1 MKLDLHGKTIHE
13 AWRTFKE
20 HTEICRLNG
29 IRKFV
34 VVTGYGKIY
43 EELPRWTD
51 SISCIRGKKP
61 MVQLWLLSNSAKK
74 TKKRL

>member
-13 AWRTFKE
+13 AWRTFKD

-43 EELPRWTD
+43 EELPKWTD
-51 SISCIRGKKP
+51 T
-61 MVQLWLLSNSAKK
+61 V
-74 TKKRL
+74 

>member
-29 IRKFV
+29 IPKFV

-51 SISCIRGKKP
+51 SIRVFEVKP
-61 MVQLWLLSNSAKK
+61 MVQLWLLIK
-74 TKKRL
+74 